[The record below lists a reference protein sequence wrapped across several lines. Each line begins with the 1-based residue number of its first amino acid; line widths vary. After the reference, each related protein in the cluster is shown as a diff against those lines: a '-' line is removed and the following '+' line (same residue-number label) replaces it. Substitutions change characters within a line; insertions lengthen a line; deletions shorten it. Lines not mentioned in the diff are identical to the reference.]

1 MPNEKVKVKENLKK
15 NPELLFSDEEG
26 DGAVVVVC
34 QMLELLLDTDRLA
47 PRFEKESLGQWKR
60 EFSSCIFFTLASPW
74 KLDEFTLTPDKGL
87 LLLRNDSFV
96 QDKAM

>member
-1 MPNEKVKVKENLKK
+1 MPNEKVKVKENVKK
-15 NPELLFSDEEG
+15 YPELLFSDEEG

-60 EFSSCIFFTLASPW
+60 EFFSRNFFLPW
-74 KLDEFTLTPDKGL
+74 RHLGNWMNSL
-87 LLLRNDSFV
+87 
-96 QDKAM
+96 